1 MFKPG
6 ILTMTL
12 AALAIGTFAPISAHA
27 SVSRGDR
34 SFVKQAGQAGMGEV
48 MAAQIALQRGV
59 DGNVRSF
66 AQQMLR
72 DHSKAGQELKK
83 IASSEGIAMPKSLD
97 PTSRAQIDK
106 LRSLSGADFD
116 TAYSQFQV
124 RDHKAAI
131 ALFQKEARNGRVTSL
146 RQFAQSTL
154 PTLKMHRSMI
164 YQVVAS
170 MQPMSSRMAHR
181 RMHMK

>member
-6 ILTMTL
+6 ILTLTAM
-12 AALAIGTFAPISAHA
+12 AAVAFAAIPASA
-27 SVSRGDR
+27 SVSRTDR
-34 SFVKQAGQAGMGEV
+34 AFVKQAAQAGMGEV
-48 MAAQIALQRGV
+48 TAAQIAIQRGV
-59 DGNVRSF
+59 DGNVRDF
-66 AQQMLR
+66 AQHMVR
-72 DHSKAGQELKK
+72 DHMKAGQELKQ
-83 IASSEGIAMPKSLD
+83 IAMSKGIALPKSLD

-116 TAYSQFQV
+116 RAYSQFQV

-131 ALFQKEARNGRVTSL
+131 SLFQKESMNGRDMKL
-146 RQFAQSTL
+146 RQFASSTL

-170 MQPMSSRMAHR
+170 MQPTSMMAH
-181 RMHMK
+181 HKMK